1 MNGGVF
7 LKRGDII
14 IILLLLAVGLIG
26 LIIYYRTPADPMAS
40 IVIQVEGKAVATYPL
55 LEEGRDLFLDIE
67 GVNGITRIH
76 LLADRVRVV
85 ESACPDKICVN
96 TGWIWNSA
104 QSIACLPN
112 KVVIKILNA
121 PPENID
127 LR

>member
-1 MNGGVF
+1 M
-7 LKRGDII
+7 KRGDII
-14 IILLLLAVGLIG
+14 IFLFLLTIGLVG
-26 LIIYYRTPADPMAS
+26 LIIYYRTPTDPVAS
-40 IVIQVEGKAVATYPL
+40 IVVQAGGKVVATYPL
-55 LEEGRDLFLDIE
+55 VEDGRDLFVDIE

-76 LLADRVRVV
+76 LLPDRVRVV

-112 KVVIKILNA
+112 KVIIKIINA
-121 PPENID
+121 PPGNID